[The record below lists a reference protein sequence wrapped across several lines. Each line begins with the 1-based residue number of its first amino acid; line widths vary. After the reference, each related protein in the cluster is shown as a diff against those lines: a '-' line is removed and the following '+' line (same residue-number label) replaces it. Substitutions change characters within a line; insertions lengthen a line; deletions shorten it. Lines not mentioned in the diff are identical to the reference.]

1 MTEQVRVVVV
11 DDQLVVREGLMAL
24 LGLARE
30 IDVAGDAGDGA
41 QAVELLAT
49 TACDV
54 VLMDLR
60 MPVLDGAAATRVITQ
75 EHPAVAV
82 LVLTTY
88 DDDRSLA
95 DALAAGAR
103 GFLTKDAGRAEIVA
117 AIRAAATG
125 QSAFG
130 PGVARRLAEALV
142 GTTTTTA
149 VAEPPAGLTAREAE
163 VLMLI
168 ARGASNADI
177 AESLVIAPA
186 TVKTHINNLFA
197 KIGVQTRADAVR
209 YAYGTGLARP

>member
-11 DDQLVVREGLMAL
+11 DDQLVVREGLVAL

-30 IDVAGDAGDGA
+30 IDVVGDAGDGA

-117 AIRAAATG
+117 A
-125 QSAFG
+125 
-130 PGVARRLAEALV
+130 
-142 GTTTTTA
+142 
-149 VAEPPAGLTAREAE
+149 
-163 VLMLI
+163 
-168 ARGASNADI
+168 
-177 AESLVIAPA
+177 
-186 TVKTHINNLFA
+186 
-197 KIGVQTRADAVR
+197 
-209 YAYGTGLARP
+209 